1 MKKLTASCVV
11 AVLTIITSFVP
22 VTLGQASGYRV
33 LIDWRG
39 PGNNAEAT
47 GLFFYWDDAGSQT
60 GTLLLVTPTGQR
72 FIGRTVLDAVAGRE
86 TYRLEDDQSGWWIEV
101 HQQWPVNWPTR
112 DALFQTGTEDL
123 EAARE
128 RGEKMQ
134 VSVRTP
140 SGVLLDT
147 ALPMVNPAED
157 FSALGRSLDPP
168 QVQALREE
176 LPASVTESLPF
187 LESVLA
193 NPSSQGSKLGPF
205 VSFLRDQAG
214 LDDATT
220 SEMSW
225 SESKE
230 FKPGLNVEERR
241 FASLLGSFQHINQEV
256 ILLR

>member
-1 MKKLTASCVV
+1 MKKLTASCIA
-11 AVLTIITSFVP
+11 AVLTIITAFVP
-22 VTLGQASGYRV
+22 VALGQSPGYRV
-33 LIDWRG
+33 LIDWRE
-39 PGNNAEAT
+39 PGGSAEAT
-47 GLFFYWDDAGSQT
+47 GLFFYWDDIGSQT

-86 TYRLEDDQSGWWIEV
+86 TYSLKDDQSGWWIEV
-101 HQQWPVNWPTR
+101 HQQWPVSWPTR

-140 SGVLLDT
+140 NDVLLDT
-147 ALPMVNPAED
+147 ALPMVSPTED
-157 FSALGRSLDPP
+157 FAALGRSLDPP

-176 LPASVTESLPF
+176 QPASVTESLPF

-214 LDDATT
+214 LDDPTA
-220 SEMSW
+220 SGMSW
-225 SESKE
+225 SENKE
-230 FKPGLNVEERR
+230 FKPGLTVEEKA
-241 FASLLGSFQHINQEV
+241 FASLLQSFQHINQEV
-256 ILLR
+256 LLLR